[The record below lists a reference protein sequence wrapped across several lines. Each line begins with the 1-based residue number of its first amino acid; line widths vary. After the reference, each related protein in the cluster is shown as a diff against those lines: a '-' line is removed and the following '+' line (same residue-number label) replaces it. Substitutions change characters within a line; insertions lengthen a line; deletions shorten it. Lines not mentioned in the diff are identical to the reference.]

1 MGVRG
6 ARLILVEDEAL
17 LALDLQDMLEEM
29 GCLVVGTAGR
39 LEDALVLAETEFDLA
54 LLDMNLAGA
63 RIDPVARR
71 IAERGIPII
80 FVTGYGQ
87 RTLPPGVTAPVLD
100 KPCSQEALWPLV
112 GAVLEARN
120 AEQ

>member
-17 LALDLQDMLEEM
+17 LALDMQDMLEDM

-39 LEDALVLAETEFDLA
+39 LQDALILAETEFDLA
-54 LLDMNLAGA
+54 LLDMNLGGA

-71 IAERGIPII
+71 IAERGKPII
-80 FVTGYGQ
+80 FITGYGQ
-87 RTLPPGVTAPVLD
+87 RTLPPGIVAPVLD
-100 KPCSQEALWPLV
+100 KPCSPDSLLPIV
-112 GAVLEARN
+112 GAVLEARDG
-120 AEQ
+120 